1 MLKQSASG
9 IPRNREAC
17 SVKRDTSVSRGA
29 AVLLGKRRVSACQS
43 WEGEKTGFFENPVR
57 CMVALVMGLLMSLA
71 GCQAGSGK
79 VLKGLPCSEIEGQIN
94 FSDRIGTLNRLA
106 DAFAGQ
112 CYDLVILHGEKAR
125 LEFRHKTFSLVKET
139 TNIFVP
145 EGSFI
150 DYVMES
156 YERGYLSLLLAASYA
171 HVQKPEEAKVELR
184 QLDHELFTPL
194 YNYGEDPVNLLLS
207 AVLWER
213 VGEVSEARVDWL
225 RLRDL
230 DVMWKRRQDAVRLFA
245 GQQVSRIDEG
255 QDLSEPW
262 HVYSVDRFPELSW
275 DLQFFGSENG
285 YFSVTADKEFPRAC
299 QSDTGVRLSTQSW
312 FEKVAIRHSH
322 GYHPLL
328 NVQAW
333 IRLPIG
339 LTYSL
344 VPLAAGAGVMVGGCV
359 LDAAAKGEGSLCQLS
374 VIGGM
379 ALMRTAPDVLEG
391 ALQPDLRHWEHVPAA
406 FVVTRASTPELES
419 CLPKDETAVQRL
431 W

>member
-1 MLKQSASG
+1 
-9 IPRNREAC
+9 
-17 SVKRDTSVSRGA
+17 
-29 AVLLGKRRVSACQS
+29 
-43 WEGEKTGFFENPVR
+43 
-57 CMVALVMGLLMSLA
+57 
-71 GCQAGSGK
+71 
-79 VLKGLPCSEIEGQIN
+79 
-94 FSDRIGTLNRLA
+94 
-106 DAFAGQ
+106 
-112 CYDLVILHGEKAR
+112 
-125 LEFRHKTFSLVKET
+125 
-139 TNIFVP
+139 
-145 EGSFI
+145 
-150 DYVMES
+150 
-156 YERGYLSLLLAASYA
+156 
-171 HVQKPEEAKVELR
+171 
-184 QLDHELFTPL
+184 
-194 YNYGEDPVNLLLS
+194 
-207 AVLWER
+207 
-213 VGEVSEARVDWL
+213 VGEVNEARVDWL

-245 GQQVSRIDEG
+245 ARQVDRIDEG

-359 LDAAAKGEGSLCQLS
+359 LDAAGKGSGGLCQLS

-406 FVVTRASTPELES
+406 FVVTRASTPELEF
-419 CLPKDETAVQRL
+419 CLPKGETVVQRL

>member
-1 MLKQSASG
+1 M
-9 IPRNREAC
+9 
-17 SVKRDTSVSRGA
+17 KRDTSMSRGA
-29 AVLLGKRRVSACQS
+29 AVLLAKRRVSARQG
-43 WEGEKTGFFENPVR
+43 WAGEKTGFFENPVR
-57 CMVALVMGLLMSLA
+57 CIAVLAIGLLMSLA
-71 GCQAGSGK
+71 GCQAGGGK
-79 VLKGLPCSEIEGQIN
+79 ILPGTPCSAIEHHIN
-94 FSDRIGTLNRLA
+94 FSDRIGPLNRLA
-106 DAFAGQ
+106 DAFEER
-112 CYDLVILHGEKAR
+112 CYDTVIVHGEMAR
-125 LEFRHKTFSLVKET
+125 SEFRHKTFSFLKET
-139 TNIFVP
+139 TNVFIP

-150 DYVMES
+150 DYVLES
-156 YERGYLSLLLAASYA
+156 YECGYLSLLLAASYA
-171 HVQKPEEAKVELR
+171 NVQKPEEAKVELR

-213 VGEVSEARVDWL
+213 VGEVNEARVDWL

-230 DVMWKRRQDAVRLFA
+230 GVMWKGQQDAVRLFA
-245 GQQVSRIDEG
+245 AQQVSRIDDG
-255 QDLSEPW
+255 HAVSEPW
-262 HVYSVDRFPELSW
+262 HVYGIRRFPELTW
-275 DLQFFGSENG
+275 DLQFFGSTSG
-285 YFSVTADKEFPRAC
+285 YFSVNASGEFFPAC
-299 QSDTGVRLSTQSW
+299 ESDTGVRLSTKSW
-312 FEKVAIRHSH
+312 FDKVAIRHSH

-359 LDAAAKGEGSLCQLS
+359 LDAAVKGKGALCQLS

-406 FVVTRASTPELES
+406 FVVTRAPRPELEP
-419 CLPKDETAVQRL
+419 CFPKLETAVQRL

>member
-1 MLKQSASG
+1 MILFHSRLV
-9 IPRNREAC
+9 IP
-17 SVKRDTSVSRGA
+17 
-29 AVLLGKRRVSACQS
+29 
-43 WEGEKTGFFENPVR
+43 
-57 CMVALVMGLLMSLA
+57 LVIGLLIGLV
-71 GCQAGSGK
+71 GCQTGGGRT
-79 VLKGLPCSEIEGQIN
+79 LQGLPCSEIEQQIDL
-94 FSDRIGTLNRLA
+94 SDRIDTLNRLA
-106 DAFAGQ
+106 DAFERR
-112 CYDLVILHGEKAR
+112 CYEAVIVHGEKAR
-125 LEFRHKTFSLVKET
+125 SEFRHKTFSLLKEAG
-139 TNIFVP
+139 NVFIP

-171 HVQKPEEAKVELR
+171 NTQKLEEAKVELR

-213 VGEVSEARVDWL
+213 VGEVNEARVDWL

-230 DVMWKRRQDAVRLFA
+230 DVMWKGKQDAVRIFA
-245 GQQVSRIDEG
+245 GRQVAWIDDG
-255 QDLSEPW
+255 QKSSEPW
-262 HVYSVDRFPELSW
+262 HVYAIGRFPALTW
-275 DLQFFGSENG
+275 DLEFFGSSSG
-285 YFSVTADKEFPRAC
+285 YFSVKANEDFLSAC
-299 QSDTGVRLSTQSW
+299 RSDTGVRLSTKSW
-312 FEKVAIRHSH
+312 FEKVAIRHNH

-359 LDAAAKGEGSLCQLS
+359 LDAAGKGNGALCQLS

-379 ALMRTAPDVLEG
+379 VLMSTAPDVLEG

-406 FVVTRASTPELES
+406 FVVTRASKPELES
-419 CLPKDETAVQRL
+419 CLPKSGTAIRL
-431 W
+431 LW

>member
-1 MLKQSASG
+1 MNQYDFRCVG
-9 IPRNREAC
+9 I
-17 SVKRDTSVSRGA
+17 V
-29 AVLLGKRRVSACQS
+29 
-43 WEGEKTGFFENPVR
+43 
-57 CMVALVMGLLMSLA
+57 VMGLLIGLV
-71 GCQAGSGK
+71 GCQAGGGK
-79 VLKGLPCSEIEGQIN
+79 ILPGQSCAEIERQIN

-106 DAFAGQ
+106 DAFEER
-112 CYDLVILHGEKAR
+112 CYETVIIHGDKAR
-125 LEFRHKTFSLVKET
+125 SEFRHKTFSFLKET
-139 TNIFVP
+139 SHVFIP

-171 HVQKPEEAKVELR
+171 NVQKPEEAKVELR

-213 VGEVSEARVDWL
+213 VGEVNEARVDWL

-230 DVMWKRRQDAVRLFA
+230 GLMWKGQQDAVRVFA
-245 GQQVSRIDEG
+245 ARQVALIDDGQG
-255 QDLSEPW
+255 FSEPW
-262 HVYSVDRFPELSW
+262 HVYGIRRFPELTW
-275 DLQFFGSENG
+275 DLQFFGSTSG
-285 YFSVTADKEFPRAC
+285 YFSVKTDREFLPAC
-299 QSDTGVRLSTQSW
+299 QSDTGVMLSTKSW
-312 FEKVAIRHSH
+312 FDKVAIRHSH

-328 NVQAW
+328 NMQAW
-333 IRLPIG
+333 VRLPIG

-359 LDAAAKGEGSLCQLS
+359 LDAAAKGKGSLCQLS
-374 VIGGM
+374 VVGGV
-379 ALMRTAPDVLEG
+379 ALMRTAPAVLEG

-406 FVVTRASTPELES
+406 FVVTRAATPELEP
-419 CLPKDETAVQRL
+419 CLPKRDTAVQRL

>member
-1 MLKQSASG
+1 MIRYDPRCVIMLAIG
-9 IPRNREAC
+9 
-17 SVKRDTSVSRGA
+17 
-29 AVLLGKRRVSACQS
+29 LLIGLVGCQS
-43 WEGEKTGFFENPVR
+43 GGGRTLYGT
-57 CMVALVMGLLMSLA
+57 S
-71 GCQAGSGK
+71 
-79 VLKGLPCSEIEGQIN
+79 CSEIERQIDL
-94 FSDRIGTLNRLA
+94 SERIDTLNRLA
-106 DAFAGQ
+106 DAFERR
-112 CYDLVILHGEKAR
+112 CYETVIVHGETAR
-125 LEFRHKTFSLVKET
+125 SEFRHKTFSLLKET
-139 TNIFVP
+139 TNVLIP

-150 DYVMES
+150 DYVLES

-171 HVQKPEEAKVELR
+171 NVQKLEEAKVELR

-230 DVMWKRRQDAVRLFA
+230 DVMWKGRQDAVRVFA
-245 GQQVSRIDEG
+245 ARQVAWIDEG
-255 QDLSEPW
+255 QRGSEPW
-262 HVYSVDRFPELSW
+262 HVYGIGRFPGLTW
-275 DLQFFGSENG
+275 DLQFFGSASG
-285 YFSVTADKEFPRAC
+285 YFSVKANEEFLSAC
-299 QSDTGVRLSTQSW
+299 RSDTGVRLSTKSW
-312 FEKVAIRHSH
+312 FDKVAIRHNH

-359 LDAAAKGEGSLCQLS
+359 LDAAGKGNGALCQLS
-374 VIGGM
+374 VVGGAAM
-379 ALMRTAPDVLEG
+379 MRTAPAVMEG

-406 FVVTRASTPELES
+406 FVVTRASKPEREL
-419 CLPKDETAVQRL
+419 CLPRRGTAVQQL

>member
-1 MLKQSASG
+1 
-9 IPRNREAC
+9 
-17 SVKRDTSVSRGA
+17 
-29 AVLLGKRRVSACQS
+29 
-43 WEGEKTGFFENPVR
+43 
-57 CMVALVMGLLMSLA
+57 
-71 GCQAGSGK
+71 
-79 VLKGLPCSEIEGQIN
+79 
-94 FSDRIGTLNRLA
+94 LA
-106 DAFAGQ
+106 DAFERR
-112 CYDLVILHGEKAR
+112 CYETVIVHGEKAR
-125 LEFRHKTFSLVKET
+125 SEFRHKTFSLLKET
-139 TNIFVP
+139 TNVFIP

-150 DYVMES
+150 DYVLES

-171 HVQKPEEAKVELR
+171 NVQKLEEAKVELR

-213 VGEVSEARVDWL
+213 VGEVNEARVDWL

-230 DVMWKRRQDAVRLFA
+230 DVMWKGKQDAVRIFA
-245 GQQVSRIDEG
+245 ARQVAWIDEG
-255 QDLSEPW
+255 QGGSEPW
-262 HVYSVDRFPELSW
+262 RVYGIGRFPGLTW
-275 DLQFFGSENG
+275 DLQFFGSASG
-285 YFSVTADKEFPRAC
+285 YFSVKANEEFLSAC
-299 QSDTGVRLSTQSW
+299 RSDTGVRLSTKSW

-344 VPLAAGAGVMVGGCV
+344 VPLAAGAGVMVGGCM
-359 LDAAAKGEGSLCQLS
+359 LDAAGKGNGALCQLS
-374 VIGGM
+374 IVGGAAM
-379 ALMRTAPDVLEG
+379 MRTAPAVMEG

-406 FVVTRASTPELES
+406 FVVTRASKPELEP
-419 CLPKDETAVQRL
+419 CLPKLGTAVQRL